1 MRSVRAHRKPVPQV
15 LAILSLMAL
24 WPTGTTAEES
34 HARLLSTQAVADTA
48 TMTEAFPQIEKRLIT
63 LWPTGATAEESHA
76 GLLSTQAVVDTA
88 TMTEAFP
95 QVETRLITLWPTG
108 VKAQEFHAG
117 LLSTQTVADTA
128 IAPASVS
135 DRATTAEVSPQV
147 ETRQASTVIT
157 QGLLRGMYV
166 TYAALQVL
174 DARSTSRALDYGA
187 REANPIMKSVASNR
201 GVLMA
206 LKAGVA
212 VSTIFVAEHVAKRNR
227 VGAFILMAALN
238 SVYAT
243 VVAHNYGV
251 AREMAS
257 RHR

>member
-24 WPTGTTAEES
+24 WPTGATAEES

-48 TMTEAFPQIEKRLIT
+48 TMTEAFPQVKK
-63 LWPTGATAEESHA
+63 
-76 GLLSTQAVVDTA
+76 
-88 TMTEAFP
+88 
-95 QVETRLITLWPTG
+95 RLITLWPTG
-108 VKAQEFHAG
+108 VKAQESHTG
-117 LLSTQTVADTA
+117 LPSTQTVADTA

-135 DRATTAEVSPQV
+135 DRVTTAEASPQV

-157 QGLLRGMYV
+157 KGFLRGMYV

-187 REANPIMKSVASNR
+187 REANPIMRSVASNR
-201 GVLMA
+201 SAFMA
-206 LKAGVA
+206 LKAGIA

-243 VVAHNYGV
+243 VVVHNYGV
-251 AREMAS
+251 AREMIS